1 MKHVRVVEDAA
12 EIVTV
17 ELVPNF
23 RAVGKR
29 LGKAVPEVQRLLR
42 EGAYERDGDRI
53 AVGGHVLEAGDY
65 EERVSPREGLTV
77 EHEGAIA
84 VGVDTALDDAL
95 VDEGIARDLV
105 HHLQALRR
113 DAGLA
118 VTDRIRVSYAANERG
133 RRVLDAHGAFIAG
146 EVLAVALEPGDA
158 DGGVSVS
165 AEGAEVTLSIAP
177 A

>member
-1 MKHVRVVEDAA
+1 MRRRSSP
-12 EIVTV
+12 I

-29 LGKAVPEVQRLLR
+29 LGKAVPECSACCARAPTSGTATASL
-42 EGAYERDGDRI
+42 
-53 AVGGHVLEAGDY
+53 VGGHVLERRRLRGAGQPA
-65 EERVSPREGLTV
+65 RGPTV

-118 VTDRIRVSYAANERG
+118 VTDRIRVTYAANERG
-133 RRVLDAHGAFIAG
+133 EPGAGQHGSFIAG
-146 EVLAVALEPGDA
+146 EVLAVALEPGPA
-158 DGGVSVS
+158 DGGV
-165 AEGAEVTLSIAP
+165 
-177 A
+177 

>member
-1 MKHVRVVEDAA
+1 
-12 EIVTV
+12 
-17 ELVPNF
+17 
-23 RAVGKR
+23 
-29 LGKAVPEVQRLLR
+29 VQRLLR

-53 AVGGHVLEAGDY
+53 SVGGHVLSAGDY

-84 VGVDTALDDAL
+84 VGVDTVLDDAL

-113 DAGLA
+113 DGGLA
-118 VTDRIRVSYAANERG
+118 VTDRIRVRYAANDRG
-133 RRVLDAHGAFIAG
+133 RRVLEAHGTFIAG
-146 EVLAVALEPGDA
+146 EVLAVALEPGDP
-158 DGGVSVS
+158 DGGLAVST
-165 AEGAEVTLSIAP
+165 EGAEVTLSITP